1 MLLKSE
7 DEQARLFHMQET
19 VDYNWSMRTLERQIC
34 NLYYERM
41 LMSHNTQIVRDEATE
56 KEIRQEPKDIIK
68 DPYVLEFYGINGNKS
83 QPASLNF
90 SYKVYI
96 INKAQKQKI
105 RKQLE
110 ALGIDKSTLFPEVE
124 HVAEHIKDKYHL
136 PK

>member
-1 MLLKSE
+1 MRY
-7 DEQARLFHMQET
+7 RLQRHDGTDCSATMVPIT
-19 VDYNWSMRTLERQIC
+19 VLRMVPIQRYRQMFDNPRI
-34 NLYYERM
+34 
-41 LMSHNTQIVRDEATE
+41 
-56 KEIRQEPKDIIK
+56 IRQSGAFF
-68 DPYVLEFYGINGNKS
+68 LYGINGNKS